1 MLFID
6 LHTHTSYGSVCGY
19 MTPNELIQQARL
31 VGLDGVCITEHNQ
44 LWDPRAIKKLREE
57 HDFLVIGGVEV
68 DTDCGDILVFGLHQ
82 SVSNVYAA
90 EELRGMVDEEG
101 VVMIAAHPLKDL
113 AMAGDTPGHGLTIAD
128 VARHPV
134 FSFVDAIELY
144 NGATRIEEI
153 EFLIKVSKRLNMK
166 ATGGSDAH
174 AIFGLGS
181 CFTVFENTVQDEGDL
196 IAEIKRGGYLGA
208 DWRSRALPISRH
220 DVLGFADRSPGR

>member
-1 MLFID
+1 VLSID

-19 MTPNELIQQARL
+19 MTPDELIQQARL

-101 VVMIAAHPLKDL
+101 GVMIAAHPFRNLIVQITSDI
-113 AMAGDTPGHGLTIAD
+113 PGLGLSVEDA
-128 VARHPV
+128 ARRPV
-134 FSFVDAIELY
+134 FRFVDAIEVY
-144 NGATRIEEI
+144 NGMTRGEETD
-153 EFLIKVSKRLNMK
+153 FTMKVANRLNMK
-166 ATGGSDAH
+166 ATAGSDAH
-174 AIFGLGS
+174 AILGVGG
-181 CFTVFENTVQDEGDL
+181 CFTIFENTIRDERDL
-196 IAEIKRGGYLGA
+196 IAEIKRGRYQGV
-208 DWRSRALPISRH
+208 DWRSKALPNLPI
-220 DVLGFADRSPGR
+220 